1 MGAYTGPS
9 SWQSGSASLALG
21 LRSPKLPISPAA
33 MDGAQRDPAAAAA
46 AAASPITGRMPGRA
60 LPAAPTAPQPPS
72 GLERSYT
79 QLSPKEPRSAAL
91 LPAPP
96 PAPAA
101 FGERGIGAEEAP
113 AAADD
118 TARKQR
124 PGRCC
129 YPTPPTPS
137 GCNALR
143 PASAPLLLAGAGLVR
158 AAVCRCGSS
167 PSPRCPPPPRVPR
180 PPPCRSPA
188 PGAATATATEVGDAP
203 LFYGRAAWASLRAA
217 KALAMRAQSAG
228 TRMPAA
234 ERSGA
239 PS

>member
-1 MGAYTGPS
+1 MWGLIQDPAPGKAAPPLS
-9 SWQSGSASLALG
+9 LSASAPRSFPS
-21 LRSPKLPISPAA
+21 LRRRWMGRSATLQRRRQQLLLPSP
-33 MDGAQRDPAAAAA
+33 G
-46 AAASPITGRMPGRA
+46 GCPGGHCQ
-60 LPAAPTAPQPPS
+60 QPLS
-72 GLERSYT
+72 GPEPNT
-79 QLSPKEPRSAAL
+79 QLLPKEPRSAAL
-91 LPAPP
+91 LAAPP

-101 FGERGIGAEEAP
+101 FGQRGIGAEEAP
-113 AAADD
+113 ADDDD

-129 YPTPPTPS
+129 YPTPPTLS

-143 PASAPLLLAGAGLVR
+143 PASAPLLPAGAGLVR

-180 PPPCRSPA
+180 PPPSRSLAPA
-188 PGAATATATEVGDAP
+188 AATAAATEVGDAP
-203 LFYGRAAWASLRAA
+203 LFYGRAAWAALRAA
-217 KALAMRAQSAG
+217 KAVAIRAQSAR

-239 PS
+239 PN